1 MLLTAIILFVFAAIF
16 GLLVLLSVLKNK
28 TTPKPAVFIHG
39 LLAAAGLAIVAWY
52 VIENSNNAPMASLIV
67 FLVAA
72 LGGFVMFGRDMTN
85 RSVPKGLA
93 LIHAGAAVVG
103 LLLLVLFVIG

>member
-16 GLLVLLSVLKNK
+16 GLIVLLSVLKNK

-39 LLAAAGLAIVAWY
+39 VLAAAGLVLVALY
-52 VIENSNNAPMASLIV
+52 VIENADNSPLVSLIV

-72 LGGFVMFGRDMTN
+72 VGGFIMFGRDMTN
-85 RSVPKGLA
+85 KSVPKGLA
-93 LIHAGAAVVG
+93 MIHVGVAVAG